1 MLKVQGQ
8 YTKGNLIYNVF
19 LRPTE
24 QKEKETY
31 CVIIIMNAKFLT
43 MVLNYYYYI
52 SERESDL

>member
-8 YTKGNLIYNVF
+8 YTKRNLIYVF

-31 CVIIIMNAKFLT
+31 YVVIIMNAKFLT
-43 MVLNYYYYI
+43 VVLNSY
-52 SERESDL
+52 

>member
-8 YTKGNLIYNVF
+8 YTKRNLIYNVF

-31 CVIIIMNAKFLT
+31 YVVIIMNAKFLT
-43 MVLNYYYYI
+43 VVLNCY
-52 SERESDL
+52 